1 MMDGRRDTA
10 GSTRGQEDDL
20 HYSFGDVARRRLK
33 TGALRLGYLLERGRE
48 GLANAA
54 SAGVSCRSPSSVRGL
69 DSMQPVMSTSDSG
82 SGAAARSA
90 CRALRWLTL

>member
-1 MMDGRRDTA
+1 VVQRA
-10 GSTRGQEDDL
+10 PSELNEDDL
-20 HYSFGDVARRRLK
+20 HYSFGDVPDRRLK
-33 TGALRLGYLLERGRE
+33 TGALRMGTCWRDVAKAC
-48 GLANAA
+48 ANAV
-54 SAGVSCRSPSSVRGL
+54 SAGVSCRSPASVRGL